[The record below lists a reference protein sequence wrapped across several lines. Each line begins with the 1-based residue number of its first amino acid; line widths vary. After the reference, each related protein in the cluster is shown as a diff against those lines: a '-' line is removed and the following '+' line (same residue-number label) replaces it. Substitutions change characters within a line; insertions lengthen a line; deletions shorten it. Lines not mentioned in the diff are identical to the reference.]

1 MTSPSL
7 RVRAAYPREIA
18 TLVDFNAA
26 LARESEGRE
35 LERERLEAGVAA
47 VFADPTRGT
56 YHVALR
62 GDEIVGALLITHEWS
77 DWRNGV
83 FWWIQSVYVVPEAR
97 RQGVFQQLYAHVLER
112 ARARREVCGLRLYV
126 EHGNERAHAVY
137 EKVGMR
143 PARYRF
149 YEVDFVLPHGSAD

>member
-1 MTSPSL
+1 MTTSTL

-18 TLVDFNAA
+18 TLVDFNLA
-26 LARESEGRE
+26 LARETEGRE
-35 LERERLEAGVAA
+35 LERERLEAGIAA
-47 VFADPTRGT
+47 VFADPARGT

-62 GDEIVGALLITHEWS
+62 GEELVGALLVTHEWS

-83 FWWIQSVYVVPEAR
+83 FWWIQSVYVSPDAR
-97 RQGVFQQLYAHVLER
+97 RQGVFKQLYDHVLER

-137 EKVGMR
+137 EKVGMH

-149 YEVDFVLPHGSAD
+149 YEVDFVLPH

>member
-1 MTSPSL
+1 MTSYTL

-18 TLVDFNAA
+18 PLVDFNRA
-26 LARESEGRE
+26 LARASERRE
-35 LERERLEAGVAA
+35 LERERLVGGVAA
-47 VFADPTRGT
+47 VFAEPARGT

-62 GDEIVGALLITHEWS
+62 GDELVGALLVTHEWS

-83 FWWIQSVYVVPEAR
+83 FWWIQSVYVRPEAR
-97 RQGVFQQLYAHVLER
+97 RLGVFKQLYAHVLER

-137 EKVGMR
+137 ERVGMR

-149 YEVDFVLPHGSAD
+149 YEVDFVLPH